1 MHVGKSKALFTP
13 FQLHQ
18 KMNFENIKLGVA
30 PINWTNDDMPE
41 LGGENTFEQCI
52 SEMAL
57 AGFTGCEVGN
67 KFPRDTN
74 VLRKALELRGLQIC
88 NQWNS
93 YELTTK
99 SLEENKKNFITLL
112 DFLETM
118 GAKVIGGGET
128 GNSCQGQMTVP
139 VFEGKGMLTTADEW
153 KKFTSGLNELGKIA
167 RDRDMKLAFH
177 HHMGTCI
184 QTIAETD
191 RLLDETDPENVFLN
205 YDCGHFH
212 FAGENPV
219 EALKKYIGRTA
230 HIHLKDVRPNVLQRV
245 HDEKLSFL
253 TAVKQGVFTVPGDAE
268 GCIDFPSLF
277 EVISNSDYN
286 GWIVLEAEQDPAKA
300 NPLEYAIIARKFFK
314 ELTGI

>member
-1 MHVGKSKALFTP
+1 
-13 FQLHQ
+13 
-18 KMNFENIKLGVA
+18 MNFENIKLGIA

-67 KFPRDTN
+67 KFPRDTD
-74 VLRKALELRGLQIC
+74 VLKKALALRGLQIC

-99 SLEENKKNFITLL
+99 SLDENIKNFTRLL

-128 GNSCQGQMTVP
+128 GNSCQGQNVP
-139 VFEGKGMLTTADEW
+139 VFEGKGMLNTNEEW
-153 KKFTSGLNELGKIA
+153 KRFTTGLDALGKIA
-167 RDRDMKLAFH
+167 AERGMKLAFH

-184 QTIAETD
+184 QTIEETD
-191 RLLDETDPENVFLN
+191 RLLNETNPDYVYLN

-219 EALKKYIGRTA
+219 AALEKYISRTA
-230 HIHLKDVRPNVLQRV
+230 HIHLKDVRPNILERV
-245 HDEKLSFL
+245 HQEKLSFL
-253 TAVKQGVFTVPGDAE
+253 TAVKQGVFTVPGDQE
-268 GCIDFPSLF
+268 GCIDFPALF
-277 EVISNSDYN
+277 EVIKASDYQD
-286 GWIVLEAEQDPAKA
+286 WIVLEAEQDPAKA
-300 NPLEYAIIARKFFK
+300 NPLEYAIIARKFFNS
-314 ELTGI
+314 LTGI

>member
-1 MHVGKSKALFTP
+1 
-13 FQLHQ
+13 
-18 KMNFENIKLGVA
+18 MNFENINLGVA

-67 KFPRDTN
+67 KFPRDTD
-74 VLRKALELRGLQIC
+74 VLKKALDLRGLQIC

-99 SLEENKKNFITLL
+99 SLEENIKNFTGLL

-118 GAKVIGGGET
+118 GAKVIGGGEV

-139 VFEGKGMLTTADEW
+139 VFEGKGMLNTDEEW
-153 KKFTSGLNELGKIA
+153 KSFTTGLNELGKIA
-167 RDRDMKLAFH
+167 RARGMKLAFH

-191 RLLDETDPENVFLN
+191 RLMAETDPENVYLN
-205 YDCGHFH
+205 YDCGHFY
-212 FAGENPV
+212 FAGEDPV

-230 HIHLKDVRPNVLQRV
+230 HIHLKDIRPNVLQRV

-253 TAVKQGVFTVPGDAE
+253 TAVKQGVFTVPGDKE

-277 EVISNSDYN
+277 EVIKESNYQ
-286 GWIVLEAEQDPAKA
+286 GWIVLEAEQDPAVA
-300 NPLEYAIIARKFFK
+300 NPLEYAIIARKFFRG
-314 ELTGI
+314 LTNI

>member
-1 MHVGKSKALFTP
+1 
-13 FQLHQ
+13 
-18 KMNFENIKLGVA
+18 MNFKNIKLGVA

-67 KFPRDTN
+67 KFPRDTE
-74 VLRKALELRGLQIC
+74 VLKKALNLRGLQIC

-99 SLEENKKNFITLL
+99 SLEENIKNFTALL

-118 GAKVIGGGET
+118 GAKVIGGGEV
-128 GNSCQGQMTVP
+128 GNSCQGEMTVP
-139 VFEGKGMLTTADEW
+139 VFEGKGMLNTDAEW
-153 KKFTSGLNELGKIA
+153 ISFTNGLNELGKIA
-167 RDRDMKLAFH
+167 RSRGMKLAFH
-177 HHMGTCI
+177 HHMGTCV
-184 QTIAETD
+184 QSIAETD
-191 RLLDETDPENVFLN
+191 RLMAETDPENVYLN
-205 YDCGHFH
+205 YDCGHFY
-212 FAGENPV
+212 FAGEDPV

-230 HIHLKDVRPNVLQRV
+230 HIHLKDIRPNVLQRV

-253 TAVKQGVFTVPGDAE
+253 TAVKQGVFTVPGDSE

-277 EVISNSDYN
+277 DVIKESDYR
-286 GWIVLEAEQDPAKA
+286 GWIVLEAEQDPAVA
-300 NPLEYAIIARKFFK
+300 NPLEYAQIARKFFK
-314 ELTGI
+314 NLTGI

>member
-1 MHVGKSKALFTP
+1 
-13 FQLHQ
+13 
-18 KMNFENIKLGVA
+18 MNFENIKLGVA

-67 KFPRDTN
+67 KFPRDTD
-74 VLRKALELRGLQIC
+74 VLKKALELRGLQIC

-99 SLEENKKNFITLL
+99 SLEENIKNFTELL

-118 GAKVIGGGET
+118 GAKVIGGGEV

-139 VFEGKGMLTTADEW
+139 VFEGKGMLNTDEEW
-153 KKFTSGLNELGKIA
+153 ETFTHGLNELGKIA
-167 RDRDMKLAFH
+167 RQRGMKLAFH

-191 RLLDETDPENVFLN
+191 RLMRETDPENVYLN
-205 YDCGHFH
+205 YDCGHFY
-212 FAGENPV
+212 FAGEDPV
-219 EALKKYIGRTA
+219 EALKKYISRTA
-230 HIHLKDVRPNVLQRV
+230 HIHLKDIRPNVLQRV
-245 HDEKLSFL
+245 HDERLSFL
-253 TAVKQGVFTVPGDAE
+253 TAVKQGVFTVPGDSE

-277 EVISNSDYN
+277 EVIKNSDYQ
-286 GWIVLEAEQDPAKA
+286 GWIVLEAEQDPAVA

-314 ELTGI
+314 NLTDI

>member
-1 MHVGKSKALFTP
+1 
-13 FQLHQ
+13 
-18 KMNFENIKLGVA
+18 MNFENIKLGVA

-67 KFPRDTN
+67 KFPRDTD
-74 VLRKALELRGLQIC
+74 VLKKALELRGLQIC

-99 SLEENKKNFITLL
+99 SLEENIKKFTSLL

-118 GAKVIGGGET
+118 GAKVIGGGEV

-139 VFEGKGMLTTADEW
+139 VFEGKGMLNTDEEW
-153 KKFTSGLNELGKIA
+153 KSFTTGLNELGKIA
-167 RDRDMKLAFH
+167 RARGMKLAFH

-191 RLLDETDPENVFLN
+191 RLMAETDPENVYLN
-205 YDCGHFH
+205 YDCGHFY
-212 FAGENPV
+212 FAGEDPV

-230 HIHLKDVRPNVLQRV
+230 HIHLKDIRPNILQRV

-253 TAVKQGVFTVPGDAE
+253 TAVKQGVFTVPGDNE

-277 EVISNSDYN
+277 EVIKESDYQ
-286 GWIVLEAEQDPAKA
+286 GWIVLEAEQDPAVA
-300 NPLEYAIIARKFFK
+300 NPLEYAKIARKFFK
-314 ELTGI
+314 NLTGI

>member
-1 MHVGKSKALFTP
+1 
-13 FQLHQ
+13 
-18 KMNFENIKLGVA
+18 MNFENIKLGVA

-67 KFPRDTN
+67 KFPRDTD
-74 VLRKALELRGLQIC
+74 VLKKALELRGLQIC

-99 SLEENKKNFITLL
+99 SLEENIKSFTELL

-118 GAKVIGGGET
+118 GAKVIGGGEV

-139 VFEGKGMLTTADEW
+139 VFEGKGMLNTDEEW
-153 KKFTSGLNELGKIA
+153 KTFTHGLNELGKIA
-167 RDRDMKLAFH
+167 RQRGMKLAFH

-191 RLLDETDPENVFLN
+191 RLMRETDPENVYLN
-205 YDCGHFH
+205 YDCGHFY
-212 FAGENPV
+212 FAGEDPV
-219 EALKKYIGRTA
+219 EALKKYISRTA
-230 HIHLKDVRPNVLQRV
+230 HIHLKDIRPNVLQRV

-253 TAVKQGVFTVPGDAE
+253 TAVKQGVFTVPGDSE

-277 EVISNSDYN
+277 EVIKNSDYQ
-286 GWIVLEAEQDPAKA
+286 GWIVLEAEQDPAVA

-314 ELTGI
+314 NLTDI